1 MKKQYKYIENMKRR
15 RNIYSKPAMATFG
28 RLEMPKVICTLSGVT
43 EPFDPGGPGGDAK
56 PFDNS
61 SFFFT
66 DNEQNAKE
74 QKK

>member
-1 MKKQYKYIENMKRR
+1 MK
-15 RNIYSKPAMATFG
+15 RNIYTKPATVTFG
-28 RLEMPKVICTLSGVT
+28 RIEMPKAVCSISSSTDPVIIGG
-43 EPFDPGGPGGDAK
+43 DAGDGPGGGVLPAK

-74 QKK
+74 